1 MFNLVDQGTTYLDE
15 LGNVIVGSDMRMY
28 NTNLNKIE
36 DPTMVDIE
44 TILKYKNQ
52 VYFFKT
58 EQVKINKKADQYS
71 NIKYTITVK
80 NTL

>member
-15 LGNVIVGSDMRMY
+15 LGNVVVGSDMRMY
-28 NTNLNKIE
+28 DTNLNRIE

-52 VYFFKT
+52 IYLFKT
-58 EQVKINKKADQYS
+58 G
-71 NIKYTITVK
+71 
-80 NTL
+80 

>member
-1 MFNLVDQGTTYLDE
+1 MINLVDQGTTYLDE
-15 LGNVIVGSDMRMY
+15 LGNVVVGSDMRMY
-28 NTNLNKIE
+28 DTNLNRIE

-52 VYFFKT
+52 IYLFKT
-58 EQVKINKKADQYS
+58 GQIKINKDMDQYS
-71 NIKYTITVK
+71 NIKYTVTVK